1 LEAAAE
7 AAVLRRQRFAY
18 LSAASI
24 EIEGSAMTLID
35 VEEQRQSNPVDVIEQ
50 IAALNDWAFERAGDD
65 EITIAIEGGW
75 AEYQVSFSWLE
86 EREAIHLACAFDLK
100 VPEARKLEVMRLLS
114 AVNEQ
119 LWIGHFDL
127 WSKEGM
133 VMYRQA
139 LLLSGGAEP
148 NNSQVER
155 LLVTAI
161 EACERYFQAFQFV
174 VWAGKTAQEALEGV
188 LFETVGEA

>member
-1 LEAAAE
+1 M
-7 AAVLRRQRFAY
+7 
-18 LSAASI
+18 S
-24 EIEGSAMTLID
+24 LID
-35 VEEQRQSNPVDVIEQ
+35 FQAERQSNPVDVIEQ
-50 IAALNDWAFERAGDD
+50 IAAINDWTFERAGDD
-65 EITIAIEGGW
+65 EITIAVAGGW
-75 AEYQVSFSWLE
+75 ADYHVSFSWME

-100 VPEARKLEVMRLLS
+100 VPESRRLEVMRLL
-114 AVNEQ
+114 ATVNEQ

-127 WSKEGM
+127 WSAEGI

-148 NNSQVER
+148 NSSQVER

-174 VWAGKTAQEALEGV
+174 VWAGKTASEALETV

>member
-1 LEAAAE
+1 M
-7 AAVLRRQRFAY
+7 
-18 LSAASI
+18 I
-24 EIEGSAMTLID
+24 PTLF
-35 VEEQRQSNPVDVIEQ
+35 EPERQSNPVDVIEQ
-50 IAALNDWAFERAGDD
+50 IAALNDWSFERAGDD
-65 EITIAIEGGW
+65 EITISVAGGW
-75 AEYQVSFSWLE
+75 SDYHVSFSWME
-86 EREAIHLACAFDLK
+86 ENEAIHLACAFDLK
-100 VPEARKLEVMRLLS
+100 VPDARKLEVMRLLS

-127 WSKEGM
+127 WNQEGV

-148 NNSQVER
+148 NSSQVER
-155 LLVTAI
+155 LLLAAI

-174 VWAGKTAQEALEGV
+174 VWAGKNAAEALEGV

>member
-1 LEAAAE
+1 M
-7 AAVLRRQRFAY
+7 
-18 LSAASI
+18 S
-24 EIEGSAMTLID
+24 LID
-35 VEEQRQSNPVDVIEQ
+35 FGQERQSNPVDVIEH

-65 EITIAIEGGW
+65 EITISVSGGW
-75 AEYQVSFSWLE
+75 CDYHVSFSWME

-100 VPEARKLEVMRLLS
+100 VPKPRKVEVLRLLS
-114 AVNEQ
+114 GVNEQ

-127 WSKEGM
+127 WDKEGV

-148 NNSQVER
+148 TSAQVER

-174 VWAGKTAQEALEGV
+174 VWAGKNAPDALATV

>member
-1 LEAAAE
+1 
-7 AAVLRRQRFAY
+7 
-18 LSAASI
+18 
-24 EIEGSAMTLID
+24 MTLID
-35 VEEQRQSNPVDVIEQ
+35 FQAERQSNPVDVIEH
-50 IAALNDWAFERAGDD
+50 IAALNDWTFERAGDD
-65 EITIAIEGGW
+65 EITIAVAGGW
-75 AEYQVSFSWLE
+75 ADYHVSFSWME

-100 VPEARKLEVMRLLS
+100 VPEGRRLEVMRLL
-114 AVNEQ
+114 ATVNEQ

-127 WSKEGM
+127 WSAEGL

-148 NNSQVER
+148 NSSQVER

-174 VWAGKTAQEALEGV
+174 VWAGKTAGEALESV

>member
-1 LEAAAE
+1 M
-7 AAVLRRQRFAY
+7 
-18 LSAASI
+18 S
-24 EIEGSAMTLID
+24 LID
-35 VEEQRQSNPVDVIEQ
+35 FQEERQSNPVDVIEH
-50 IAALNDWAFERAGDD
+50 IAALNDWTFERAGDD
-65 EITIAIEGGW
+65 EITISVSGGW
-75 AEYQVSFSWLE
+75 ADYHVSFSWME

-100 VPEARKLEVMRLLS
+100 IPEARKLEVMRLLA

-127 WSKEGM
+127 WSAEGM

-148 NNSQVER
+148 NASQVER

-174 VWAGKTAQEALEGV
+174 VWAGKTASQALETV
-188 LFETVGEA
+188 LFETAGEA